1 MTKLRASVTTVPGFV
16 VAMFVTTIGLASSAV
31 IFAITI
37 KHAWNGTFPAV
48 LVMLLGSCVALFVC
62 YRTYAFW
69 RGAMIEHYS

>member
-16 VAMFVTTIGLASSAV
+16 LAMWITTVGLASSAV

-37 KHAWNGTFPAV
+37 KRAWNGTFPAV

-69 RGAMIEHYS
+69 RDAMTEYYS